1 MVEEETFFAW
11 LDGELPPEDAVRVEA
26 KVAADPE
33 LSKQAAEHRAMTAGL
48 RGAFGT
54 IATQPVP
61 ERLRAGLSDK
71 DTVISLADARA
82 KRNARRAQPIW
93 VQAAALAAA
102 LAIGIFAG
110 DTMNGERFGGSSDLI
125 TSEDGRLVA
134 SAGLGNALDTHLA
147 SAPADGGVR
156 IGLTFRDKAGAI
168 CRTFQNPSS
177 SGIACHEQGTW
188 RIHTLF
194 QDREGP
200 AQEYRMAGT
209 NAQLMEAVDASI
221 DGDPFD
227 AAQERAAMEGG
238 WRR

>member
-11 LDGELPPEDAVRVEA
+11 LDGELPPEEATRVEA
-26 KVAADPE
+26 EVAANPE
-33 LSKQAAEHRAMTAGL
+33 LSKQAADHRAMTAGL
-48 RGAFGT
+48 RGAFGS
-54 IATQPVP
+54 IEVQPMPDRISASMRHEGEV
-61 ERLRAGLSDK
+61 A
-71 DTVISLADARA
+71 SLADARA
-82 KRNARRAQPIW
+82 KREARRAQPMW
-93 VQAAALAAA
+93 VQAAALAAT

-110 DTMNGERFGGSSDLI
+110 DMMSGGGFGGSSATI
-125 TSEDGRLVA
+125 RSENGRLVA

-147 SAPADGGVR
+147 SAPADGGTR
-156 IGLTFRDKAGAI
+156 IGLTFRDKAGSI

-188 RIHTLF
+188 HINTLF

-238 WRR
+238 WTR